1 MFSAEITILNKEG
14 FHARPAQLF
23 VEKSNKFQSQIKVRR
38 EDGTEVDGKSIL
50 GLMTLELTK
59 GKKIIIEAEG
69 PDEKEAVE
77 NLSLLVE
84 SKFGEA

>member
-1 MFSAEITILNKEG
+1 MFSTEVTILNKEG

-23 VEKSNKFQSQIKVRR
+23 VEKSNKYQSQIKVIR

-59 GKKIIIEAEG
+59 GKKIIIEADG
-69 PDEKEAVE
+69 VDEKEAVE
-77 NLSLLVE
+77 ELSQLIE
-84 SKFGEA
+84 SKFGEE

>member
-1 MFSAEITILNKEG
+1 MFSAETTILNKAG

-23 VEKSNKFQSQIKVRR
+23 VEKSNKFQSKIKVRR
-38 EDGTEVDGKSIL
+38 EDGRETDGKSIL

-69 PDEKEAVE
+69 PDEKEAIE
-77 NLSLLVE
+77 HLTLLIE
-84 SKFGEA
+84 SKFGEE